1 MEKGAFFLLFDAR
14 KTSRYSA
21 LVTPDVYQEDTM
33 HFTPSPYAETES
45 RSLDPMTTRGMVS
58 SPHYLAT
65 QAGVDILR
73 KGGTALDAAIAV
85 AAVLAVVY
93 PQMCSIGG
101 DNFWL
106 AHEAATGALHGINA
120 SGRSGEKASLG
131 YFAQKGLAAIP
142 LRGPLAA
149 CTVPGV
155 VSGWDAAHALSRLW
169 GSQLSL
175 ADLLQ
180 EAIDLAAEGFAVTPS
195 LAFWLHED
203 CKKDNTGYR
212 ELQRLPGF
220 ARTFL
225 PTGSPARAGERMR
238 LPDLAATLSL
248 IAQEGP
254 RSFYEGDLAQRMTS
268 WLQANGGL
276 LTARDFA
283 EHQAETVEPLR
294 VRYRGLEA
302 CNLPPNTQGV
312 ASLSILNILEHMD
325 VASLGE
331 GSADHIHAVVEATKL
346 AFAERDAHVTDPDFA
361 EIPVEYMLSP
371 AHGRDL
377 AGRIDMSRALAPNA
391 PLEPKGD
398 TCWFGVVDA
407 VGNAVS
413 AIQSIFHD
421 FGAGIVAGD
430 TGVLLQNRGSFFS
443 LDAGHINALA
453 PLKRTMHTLNPPML
467 RKDGKPWLVYGTMGG
482 EGQPQTQAA
491 IVTRMV
497 DFGLSPHD
505 AVAAPRWLYGRSW
518 GLPAN
523 NLRIEGRFAPQVA
536 ASLRQRGHDVQ
547 LTAGYSDLMG
557 HAGAIL
563 RDQGTGVLYGAT
575 DPRSDG
581 QAAGY

>member
-1 MEKGAFFLLFDAR
+1 MR
-14 KTSRYSA
+14 
-21 LVTPDVYQEDTM
+21 
-33 HFTPSPYAETES
+33 FTPSPYSQTES
-45 RSLDPMTTRGMVS
+45 QRFDPMATRGMVT

-93 PQMCSIGG
+93 PQMCGIGG

-106 AHEAATGALHGINA
+106 AHEAATGTMHGINA
-120 SGRSGEKASLG
+120 SGRSGEKATRE
-131 YFAQKGLAAIP
+131 FFTQKGLSAIP

-155 VSGWDAAHALSRLW
+155 VSGWDAAHTLSRLW
-169 GSQLSL
+169 GSPLSL

-180 EAIDLAAEGFAVTPS
+180 DAIALAVEGFAVTPS
-195 LAFWLHED
+195 LAYWLHED
-203 CKKDNTGYR
+203 CKTDPRGYR
-212 ELQRLPGF
+212 QLQNQPGF
-220 ARTFL
+220 ANTFL
-225 PTGSPARAGERMR
+225 PTGKPAHVGQRLR
-238 LPDLAATLSL
+238 LPELAATLGL
-248 IAQEGP
+248 LAHEGP
-254 RSFYEGDLAQRMTS
+254 RSFYEGELAERMTR
-268 WLQANGGL
+268 WLADNGGL

-283 EHQAETVEPLR
+283 QHDAETVTPLS

-325 VASLGE
+325 VASLAE
-331 GSADHIHAVVEATKL
+331 GSAEHIHAVVEATKL
-346 AFAERDAHVTDPDFA
+346 AFAERDAYVTDPDFA
-361 EIPVEYMLSP
+361 QIPLDCMLSP
-371 AHGRDL
+371 AHGREL
-377 AGRIDMSRALAPNA
+377 AQRIRMDRALEPANL
-391 PLEPKGD
+391 LEPKGD

-407 VGNAVS
+407 QGNAVS

-443 LDAGHINALA
+443 LDPSHVNTLE

-467 RKDGKPWLVYGTMGG
+467 RKNGKPWLVYGTMGG

-491 IVTRMV
+491 LVTRMA

-518 GLPAN
+518 GLPVN
-523 NLRIEGRFAPQVA
+523 NLRIEGRFAPKVA
-536 ASLRQRGHDVQ
+536 TTLQHMGHDVEV
-547 LTAGYSDLMG
+547 LSGFSDLMG

-563 RDQGTGVLYGAT
+563 CDHNTGLLFGAT

-581 QAAGY
+581 LAAGY

>member
-1 MEKGAFFLLFDAR
+1 
-14 KTSRYSA
+14 
-21 LVTPDVYQEDTM
+21 M
-33 HFTPSPYAETES
+33 HVTPSPYSQTES
-45 RSLDPMTTRGMVS
+45 QRFDPMTTRGMVT

-65 QAGVDILR
+65 QAGVDTLR

-106 AHEAATGALHGINA
+106 AHEAATGTLHGINA
-120 SGRSGEKASLG
+120 SGRSGERVTRDF
-131 YFAQKGLAAIP
+131 FAQRGLAAIP

-155 VSGWDAAHALSRLW
+155 VSGWDAAHTLSRMW
-169 GSQLSL
+169 GSPLSL

-180 EAIDLAAEGFAVTPS
+180 DAIALAAEGFAVTPS
-195 LAFWLHED
+195 LAYWLHED
-203 CKKDNTGYR
+203 CKTDPQGCR
-212 ELQRLPGF
+212 QLQRQPGF
-220 ARTFL
+220 ASTFL
-225 PTGSPARAGERMR
+225 PTGKPAQVGERLR
-238 LPDLAATLSL
+238 LPELATTLGL
-248 IAQEGP
+248 IAKEGP
-254 RSFYEGDLAQRMTS
+254 RTFYEGELAQRITT
-268 WLQANGGL
+268 WLQTQGGL

-283 EHQAETVEPLR
+283 EHEAETVTPLS

-312 ASLSILNILEHMD
+312 ASLSILNILGHMD
-325 VASLGE
+325 VPSLGE
-331 GSADHIHAVVEATKL
+331 GSAEHIHAIVEATKL
-346 AFAERDAHVTDPDFA
+346 AFAERDAYVTDPDFA
-361 EIPVEYMLSP
+361 KIPLEHMLSP
-371 AHGRDL
+371 AHGREL
-377 AGRIDMSRALAPNA
+377 AQRIHMEHALEPANL
-391 PLEPKGD
+391 LEPKGD

-407 VGNAVS
+407 QGNAVS

-443 LDAGHINALA
+443 LNPAHVNTLE

-467 RKDGKPWLVYGTMGG
+467 RKNGKPWLVYGTMGG

-491 IVTRMV
+491 LVTRMV

-518 GLPAN
+518 GLPVN

-536 ASLRQRGHDVQ
+536 ASLQQRGHEVEV
-547 LTAGYSDLMG
+547 LGGYSDLMG

-563 RDQGTGVLYGAT
+563 CNHETGVLFGAT

-581 QAAGY
+581 LAAGY

>member
-1 MEKGAFFLLFDAR
+1 MR
-14 KTSRYSA
+14 
-21 LVTPDVYQEDTM
+21 
-33 HFTPSPYAETES
+33 FTPSPYSQTES
-45 RSLDPMTTRGMVS
+45 QRFDPMTTRGMVT

-93 PQMCSIGG
+93 PQMCGIGG

-106 AHEAATGALHGINA
+106 AHEAATGTMHGINA
-120 SGRSGEKASLG
+120 SGRSGEKATRE
-131 YFAQKGLAAIP
+131 FFTQKGLSAIP

-155 VSGWDAAHALSRLW
+155 VSGWDAAHTLSRLW
-169 GSQLSL
+169 GSPLSL

-180 EAIDLAAEGFAVTPS
+180 DAIALAVEGFAVTPS
-195 LAFWLHED
+195 LAYWLHED
-203 CKKDNTGYR
+203 CKTDPRGYR
-212 ELQRLPGF
+212 QLQNQPGF
-220 ARTFL
+220 ANTFL
-225 PTGSPARAGERMR
+225 PTGKPAHVGQRLR
-238 LPDLAATLSL
+238 LPELAATLGL
-248 IAQEGP
+248 LAHEGP
-254 RSFYEGDLAQRMTS
+254 RSFYEGELAERMTR
-268 WLQANGGL
+268 WLADNGGL

-283 EHQAETVEPLR
+283 QHDAETVTPLS

-325 VASLGE
+325 VASLAE
-331 GSADHIHAVVEATKL
+331 GSAEHIHAVVEATKL
-346 AFAERDAHVTDPDFA
+346 AFAERDAYVTDPDFA
-361 EIPVEYMLSP
+361 QIPLDCMLSP
-371 AHGRDL
+371 AHGREL
-377 AGRIDMSRALAPNA
+377 AQRIRMDRALEPANL
-391 PLEPKGD
+391 LEPKGD

-407 VGNAVS
+407 QGNAVS

-443 LDAGHINALA
+443 LDPSHVNTLE

-467 RKDGKPWLVYGTMGG
+467 RKNGKPWLVYGTMGG

-491 IVTRMV
+491 LVTRMV

-518 GLPAN
+518 GVPVN

-536 ASLRQRGHDVQ
+536 AGLQQRGHDVECIKDF
-547 LTAGYSDLMG
+547 SDLMG

-563 RDQGTGVLYGAT
+563 CDHETGVLFGAT

-581 QAAGY
+581 LAAGC

>member
-1 MEKGAFFLLFDAR
+1 MR
-14 KTSRYSA
+14 
-21 LVTPDVYQEDTM
+21 
-33 HFTPSPYAETES
+33 FTPSPYSQTES
-45 RSLDPMTTRGMVS
+45 QRFDPMTTRGMVT

-65 QAGVDILR
+65 QAGVDTLR
-73 KGGTALDAAIAV
+73 KGGTALDAAITL

-106 AHEAATGALHGINA
+106 AHEAATGTLHGINA
-120 SGRSGEKASLG
+120 SGRSGEKATRD
-131 YFAQKGLAAIP
+131 FFTQKGLSAIP

-169 GSQLSL
+169 GSPLSL

-180 EAIDLAAEGFAVTPS
+180 EAIALAAEGFAVTPS
-195 LAFWLHED
+195 LAYWLHED
-203 CKKDNTGYR
+203 CKTDPQGYR
-212 ELQRLPGF
+212 QLQNQPGF
-220 ARTFL
+220 ASTFL
-225 PTGSPARAGERMR
+225 PTGKPAHVGQRLR
-238 LPDLAATLSL
+238 LPELAATLSL

-254 RSFYEGDLAQRMTS
+254 RSFYEGELAERMTR
-268 WLQANGGL
+268 WLADNGGL

-283 EHQAETVEPLR
+283 QHDAETVTPLS

-331 GSADHIHAVVEATKL
+331 GSAEHIHAIVEATKL
-346 AFAERDAHVTDPDFA
+346 AFAERDAYVTDPDFA
-361 EIPVEYMLSP
+361 QIPLDCMLSP
-371 AHGRDL
+371 AHGREL
-377 AGRIDMSRALAPNA
+377 AQRIHMAHALEPANL
-391 PLEPKGD
+391 LEPKGD

-407 VGNAVS
+407 QGNAVS

-443 LDAGHINALA
+443 LDPSHVNTLE

-467 RKDGKPWLVYGTMGG
+467 RKNGKPWLVYGTMGG

-491 IVTRMV
+491 LVTRMV

-518 GLPAN
+518 GLPVN
-523 NLRIEGRFAPQVA
+523 NLRIEGRFAPRVA
-536 ASLRQRGHDVQ
+536 TTLQHLGHDVEV
-547 LTAGYSDLMG
+547 LSGFSDLMG

-563 RDQGTGVLYGAT
+563 CDQNTGLLFGAT

-581 QAAGY
+581 LAAGY

>member
-1 MEKGAFFLLFDAR
+1 MR
-14 KTSRYSA
+14 
-21 LVTPDVYQEDTM
+21 
-33 HFTPSPYAETES
+33 FTPSPYSQTES
-45 RSLDPMTTRGMVS
+45 QRFNPMTTRGMVT

-65 QAGVDILR
+65 QAGVDTLR

-93 PQMCSIGG
+93 PQMCGIGG

-106 AHEAATGALHGINA
+106 THEAATGTLHGINA
-120 SGRSGEKASLG
+120 SGRSGEKATREF
-131 YFAQKGLAAIP
+131 FAQKGLSAIP

-155 VSGWDAAHALSRLW
+155 VSGWDAAHTLSRLW
-169 GSQLSL
+169 GSPLSL

-180 EAIDLAAEGFAVTPS
+180 EAIALAAEGFAVTPS
-195 LAFWLHED
+195 LAYWLHED
-203 CKKDNTGYR
+203 CKTDPQGYR
-212 ELQRLPGF
+212 QLQNQPGF
-220 ARTFL
+220 ASTFL
-225 PTGSPARAGERMR
+225 PTGKPAHVGQRLR
-238 LPDLAATLSL
+238 LPELAATLSL
-248 IAQEGP
+248 IAHEGP
-254 RSFYEGDLAQRMTS
+254 RSFYEGELAERMTR
-268 WLQANGGL
+268 WLADNGGL

-283 EHQAETVEPLR
+283 EHDAETVTPLS

-325 VASLGE
+325 VASLAE
-331 GSADHIHAVVEATKL
+331 GSAEHIHAVVEATKL
-346 AFAERDAHVTDPDFA
+346 AFAERDAYVTDPDFA
-361 EIPVEYMLSP
+361 KIPVDCMLSP
-371 AHGRDL
+371 AHGREL
-377 AGRIDMSRALAPNA
+377 AQRIRMDRALEPANL
-391 PLEPKGD
+391 LEPKGD

-407 VGNAVS
+407 QGNAVS

-421 FGAGIVAGD
+421 FGAGIVAGE
-430 TGVLLQNRGSFFS
+430 TGILLQNRGSFFS
-443 LDAGHINALA
+443 LDPSHVNTLE

-467 RKDGKPWLVYGTMGG
+467 RKNGKPWLVYGTMGG

-491 IVTRMV
+491 LVTRMV

-518 GLPAN
+518 GAPVN
-523 NLRIEGRFAPQVA
+523 NLRIEGRFAPKVA
-536 ASLRQRGHDVQ
+536 TTLQHMGHAVEV
-547 LTAGYSDLMG
+547 LSGFSDLMG

-563 RDQGTGVLYGAT
+563 CDHSTGLLFGAT

-581 QAAGY
+581 LAAGY

>member
-1 MEKGAFFLLFDAR
+1 
-14 KTSRYSA
+14 
-21 LVTPDVYQEDTM
+21 M
-33 HFTPSPYAETES
+33 HFTPSPYSQTES
-45 RSLDPMTTRGMVS
+45 QRFDPMTTRGMVT

-65 QAGVDILR
+65 QAGVDTLR

-106 AHEAATGALHGINA
+106 AHEAATGSLHGINA
-120 SGRSGEKASLG
+120 SGRSGEKATRDF
-131 YFAQKGLAAIP
+131 YAQKGLAAIP

-155 VSGWDAAHALSRLW
+155 VSGWDAARTLSLSW
-169 GSQLSL
+169 GSPLSL

-180 EAIDLAAEGFAVTPS
+180 DAIALAAEGFAVTPS
-195 LAFWLHED
+195 LAYWLHED
-203 CKKDNTGYR
+203 CKADPQGYR
-212 ELQRLPGF
+212 QLQNQPGF
-220 ARTFL
+220 ASTFL
-225 PTGSPARAGERMR
+225 PTGKPAHVGELMR
-238 LPDLAATLSL
+238 LPHLAATLSL
-248 IAQEGP
+248 IAREGP
-254 RSFYEGDLAQRMTS
+254 RTFYEGELAERMTR
-268 WLQANGGL
+268 WLEDNGGL

-283 EHQAETVEPLR
+283 AHDAETVTPLS
-294 VRYRGLEA
+294 VHYRGLEA

-331 GSADHIHAVVEATKL
+331 GSAQHIHAIVEATKL

-361 EIPVEYMLSP
+361 QIPLDHMLSP
-371 AHGRDL
+371 AHGREL
-377 AGRIDMSRALAPNA
+377 AQRIRMDRALEPAYL
-391 PLEPKGD
+391 LEPKGD

-407 VGNAVS
+407 QGNAVS

-430 TGVLLQNRGSFFS
+430 TGILLQNRGSFFS
-443 LDAGHINALA
+443 LDPTHVNTLE

-467 RKDGKPWLVYGTMGG
+467 RKNGKPWLVYGTMGG

-491 IVTRMV
+491 LVTRMV

-518 GLPAN
+518 GVPVN

-536 ASLRQRGHDVQ
+536 ATLQHLGHDVEI
-547 LTAGYSDLMG
+547 LGGFSDLMG

-563 RDQGTGVLYGAT
+563 CDENTGLLFGAT

-581 QAAGY
+581 LAAGY

>member
-1 MEKGAFFLLFDAR
+1 MR
-14 KTSRYSA
+14 
-21 LVTPDVYQEDTM
+21 
-33 HFTPSPYAETES
+33 FTPSPYSQTES
-45 RSLDPMTTRGMVS
+45 QRFDPMTTRGMVT

-93 PQMCSIGG
+93 PQMCGIGG

-106 AHEAATGALHGINA
+106 AHEAATGTMHGINA
-120 SGRSGEKASLG
+120 SGRSGEKATRE
-131 YFAQKGLAAIP
+131 FFTQKGLPAIP

-155 VSGWDAAHALSRLW
+155 VSGWDAAHTLSRLW
-169 GSQLSL
+169 GSPLSL

-180 EAIDLAAEGFAVTPS
+180 DAIALAAEGFAVTPS
-195 LAFWLHED
+195 LACWLHED
-203 CKKDNTGYR
+203 CKTDPHGYR
-212 ELQRLPGF
+212 QLQNQPGF
-220 ARTFL
+220 ANTFL
-225 PTGSPARAGERMR
+225 PTGKPAHVGQRLR
-238 LPDLAATLSL
+238 LPELAATLGL
-248 IAQEGP
+248 IAHEGP
-254 RSFYEGDLAQRMTS
+254 RSFYEGELAERMTR
-268 WLQANGGL
+268 WLADNGGL

-283 EHQAETVEPLR
+283 QHDAETVTPLS

-325 VASLGE
+325 VASLAE
-331 GSADHIHAVVEATKL
+331 GSVEHIHAVVEATKL
-346 AFAERDAHVTDPDFA
+346 AFAERDAYVTDPDFA
-361 EIPVEYMLSP
+361 QIPLEHMLSP
-371 AHGRDL
+371 AHGREL
-377 AGRIDMSRALAPNA
+377 AQRIRMDRALEPANL
-391 PLEPKGD
+391 LEPKGD

-407 VGNAVS
+407 QGNAVS

-443 LDAGHINALA
+443 LDPSHVNTLE

-467 RKDGKPWLVYGTMGG
+467 RKNGKPWLVYGTMGG

-491 IVTRMV
+491 LVTRMV

-518 GLPAN
+518 GVPVN
-523 NLRIEGRFAPQVA
+523 NLRIEGRFAPKVA
-536 ASLRQRGHDVQ
+536 TTLQELGHDVEV
-547 LTAGYSDLMG
+547 LSGFSDLMG

-563 RDQGTGVLYGAT
+563 CDHNTGLLFGAT

-581 QAAGY
+581 LAAGF

>member
-1 MEKGAFFLLFDAR
+1 MR
-14 KTSRYSA
+14 
-21 LVTPDVYQEDTM
+21 
-33 HFTPSPYAETES
+33 FTPSPYSQTES
-45 RSLDPMTTRGMVS
+45 QRFDPMTTRGMVT

-65 QAGVDILR
+65 QAGVDTLR
-73 KGGTALDAAIAV
+73 KGGTALDAAITL

-106 AHEAATGALHGINA
+106 AHEAATGTLHGINA
-120 SGRSGEKASLG
+120 SGRSGEKATRD
-131 YFAQKGLAAIP
+131 FFTQKGLSAIP

-155 VSGWDAAHALSRLW
+155 VSGWDAAHTLSRLW
-169 GSQLSL
+169 GSPLSL

-180 EAIDLAAEGFAVTPS
+180 EAIALASEGFAVTPS
-195 LAFWLHED
+195 LAYWLHED
-203 CKKDNTGYR
+203 CKTDPQGYR
-212 ELQRLPGF
+212 QLQNQPGF
-220 ARTFL
+220 ASTFL
-225 PTGSPARAGERMR
+225 PTGKPAHVGQRLR
-238 LPDLAATLSL
+238 LPELAATLSL

-254 RSFYEGDLAQRMTS
+254 RSFYEGELAERMTR
-268 WLQANGGL
+268 WLADNGGL

-283 EHQAETVEPLR
+283 QHDAETVTPLS

-331 GSADHIHAVVEATKL
+331 GSAEHIHAIVEATKL
-346 AFAERDAHVTDPDFA
+346 AFAERDAYVTDPDFA
-361 EIPVEYMLSP
+361 QIPLDCMLSP
-371 AHGRDL
+371 AHGREL
-377 AGRIDMSRALAPNA
+377 AQRIHMAHALEPANL
-391 PLEPKGD
+391 LEPKGD

-407 VGNAVS
+407 QGNAVS

-443 LDAGHINALA
+443 LDPSHVNTLE

-467 RKDGKPWLVYGTMGG
+467 RKNGKPWLVYGTMGG

-491 IVTRMV
+491 LVTRMV

-518 GLPAN
+518 GLPVN
-523 NLRIEGRFAPQVA
+523 NLRIEGRFAPSVA
-536 ASLRQRGHDVQ
+536 TTLQHLGHDVEV
-547 LTAGYSDLMG
+547 LSGFSDLMG

-563 RDQGTGVLYGAT
+563 CDQNTGLLFGAT

-581 QAAGY
+581 LAAGY

>member
-1 MEKGAFFLLFDAR
+1 MR
-14 KTSRYSA
+14 
-21 LVTPDVYQEDTM
+21 
-33 HFTPSPYAETES
+33 FTPSPYSQTES
-45 RSLDPMTTRGMVS
+45 QRFDPMTTRGMVT

-65 QAGVDILR
+65 QAGVDTLR
-73 KGGTALDAAIAV
+73 RGGTALDAAIAV

-93 PQMCSIGG
+93 PQMCGIGG

-120 SGRSGEKASLG
+120 SGRAGERVTREF
-131 YFAQKGLAAIP
+131 FAQKGLAAIP

-155 VSGWDAAHALSRLW
+155 VSGWDAAHALSRAW
-169 GSQLSL
+169 GSPLSL

-180 EAIDLAAEGFAVTPS
+180 DAIALAAEGFAVTPS
-195 LAFWLHED
+195 LAYWLHED
-203 CKKDNTGYR
+203 CKADPQGYR
-212 ELQRLPGF
+212 QLQRQPGF
-220 ARTFL
+220 ASTFL
-225 PTGSPARAGERMR
+225 PTGKPAHAGERMR
-238 LPDLAATLSL
+238 LPELAATLNL
-248 IAQEGP
+248 IAHEGP
-254 RSFYEGDLAQRMTS
+254 RTFYEGELAQRITT
-268 WLQANGGL
+268 WLQAQGGL

-283 EHQAETVEPLR
+283 EHEAETVTPLS
-294 VRYRGLEA
+294 VRYRGFEA

-331 GSADHIHAVVEATKL
+331 GSAEYIHAIVEATKL
-346 AFAERDAHVTDPDFA
+346 AFAERDAYVTDPDFVQ
-361 EIPVEYMLSP
+361 IPLEHMLSP
-371 AHGRDL
+371 AHGREL
-377 AGRIDMSRALAPNA
+377 AQRIHMDRALEPANL
-391 PLEPKGD
+391 LEPKGD

-407 VGNAVS
+407 QGNAVS

-443 LDAGHINALA
+443 LDPAHVNTLA

-467 RKDGKPWLVYGTMGG
+467 RKNGRPWLVYGTMGG

-491 IVTRMV
+491 LVTRMV

-518 GLPAN
+518 GLPVN
-523 NLRIEGRFAPQVA
+523 NLRIEGRFDPQVA
-536 ASLRQRGHDVQ
+536 ASLQQLGHEVEV
-547 LTAGYSDLMG
+547 LGGFSDLMG

-563 RDQGTGVLYGAT
+563 CDHESNLLFGAT

-581 QAAGY
+581 LAAGY

>member
-1 MEKGAFFLLFDAR
+1 
-14 KTSRYSA
+14 
-21 LVTPDVYQEDTM
+21 M
-33 HFTPSPYAETES
+33 HFTPSLYAQTES
-45 RSLDPMTTRGMVS
+45 QRFDPMTTRCMVT

-65 QAGVDILR
+65 QAGIDALR

-106 AHEAATGALHGINA
+106 AHEAATGTLHGINA
-120 SGRSGEKASLG
+120 SGRAGEKATRD
-131 YFAQKGLAAIP
+131 YFAQRGLSAIP

-155 VSGWDAAHALSRLW
+155 VSGWDAAHTLSRAW
-169 GSQLSL
+169 GSPLAL

-180 EAIDLAAEGFAVTPS
+180 EAIALAEYVFAVTPS
-195 LAFWLHED
+195 LSYWLHED
-203 CKKDNTGYR
+203 CKADPQGYR
-212 ELQRLPGF
+212 QLQSQPGF

-225 PTGSPARAGERMR
+225 PTGKPALVGERLR
-238 LPDLAATLSL
+238 LPELAATLSL
-248 IAQEGP
+248 IAREGP
-254 RSFYEGDLAQRMTS
+254 RTFYEGELAQRMTR
-268 WLQANGGL
+268 WLADNGGL
-276 LTARDFA
+276 LTASDFA
-283 EHQAETVEPLR
+283 RHKAEAVTPLR
-294 VRYRGLEA
+294 VGYRGLEA

-325 VASLGE
+325 IASLGE
-331 GSADHIHAVVEATKL
+331 GSAEHIHAVVEATRL
-346 AFAERDAHVTDPDFA
+346 AFAERDAYVTDPDFA
-361 EIPVEYMLSP
+361 HIPLDHMLS
-371 AHGRDL
+371 ADHGREL
-377 AGRIDMSRALAPNA
+377 AQRIRMDRALAPGN

-407 VGNAVS
+407 QGNAVS

-443 LDAGHINALA
+443 LDPAHVNTLE
-453 PLKRTMHTLNPPML
+453 PRKRTMHTLNPPML
-467 RKDGKPWLVYGTMGG
+467 RKNGKPWLVYGTMGG

-491 IVTRMV
+491 LVTRMV

-518 GLPAN
+518 GVPVN

-536 ASLRQRGHDVQ
+536 ATLRHLGHDVET
-547 LTAGYSDLMG
+547 LGGFSDLMG

-563 RDQGTGVLYGAT
+563 CDQTTGLFYGAT

-581 QAAGY
+581 LAAGY

>member
-1 MEKGAFFLLFDAR
+1 MR
-14 KTSRYSA
+14 
-21 LVTPDVYQEDTM
+21 
-33 HFTPSPYAETES
+33 FTPSPYSQTES
-45 RSLDPMTTRGMVS
+45 QRFDPMATRGMVT

-93 PQMCSIGG
+93 PQMCGIGG

-106 AHEAATGALHGINA
+106 AHEAATGTMHGINA
-120 SGRSGEKASLG
+120 SGRSGEKATRE
-131 YFAQKGLAAIP
+131 FFTQKGLSAIP

-155 VSGWDAAHALSRLW
+155 VSGWDAAHTLSRLW
-169 GSQLSL
+169 GSPLSL

-180 EAIDLAAEGFAVTPS
+180 DAIALAVEGFAVTPS
-195 LAFWLHED
+195 LAYWLHED
-203 CKKDNTGYR
+203 CKTDPRGYR
-212 ELQRLPGF
+212 QLQNQPGF
-220 ARTFL
+220 ANTFL
-225 PTGSPARAGERMR
+225 PTGKPAHVGQRLR
-238 LPDLAATLSL
+238 LPELAATLGL
-248 IAQEGP
+248 LAHEGP
-254 RSFYEGDLAQRMTS
+254 RSFYEGELAERMTR
-268 WLQANGGL
+268 WLADNGGL

-283 EHQAETVEPLR
+283 QHDAETVTPLS

-325 VASLGE
+325 VASLAE
-331 GSADHIHAVVEATKL
+331 GSAEHIHAVVEATKL
-346 AFAERDAHVTDPDFA
+346 AFAERDAYVTDPDFA
-361 EIPVEYMLSP
+361 QIPLDCMLSP
-371 AHGRDL
+371 AHGREL
-377 AGRIDMSRALAPNA
+377 AQRIRMDRALEPANL
-391 PLEPKGD
+391 LEPKGD

-407 VGNAVS
+407 QGNAVS

-443 LDAGHINALA
+443 LDPSHVNTLE

-467 RKDGKPWLVYGTMGG
+467 RKNGKPWLVYGTMGG

-491 IVTRMV
+491 LVTRMV

-518 GLPAN
+518 GVPVN
-523 NLRIEGRFAPQVA
+523 NLRIEGRFAPKVA
-536 ASLRQRGHDVQ
+536 TTLQELGHDVEV
-547 LTAGYSDLMG
+547 LSGFSDLMG

-563 RDQGTGVLYGAT
+563 CDHNTGLLFGAT

-581 QAAGY
+581 LAAGF

>member
-1 MEKGAFFLLFDAR
+1 
-14 KTSRYSA
+14 
-21 LVTPDVYQEDTM
+21 M
-33 HFTPSPYAETES
+33 HFTPSPYSQTES
-45 RSLDPMTTRGMVS
+45 QRFDPMTTRGMVT
-58 SPHYLAT
+58 SPHYIAT
-65 QAGVDILR
+65 QAGVDMLR
-73 KGGTALDAAIAV
+73 RGGTALDAAIAV

-106 AHEAATGALHGINA
+106 AHEAATGTLHGINA
-120 SGRSGEKASLG
+120 SGRSGERASRSF
-131 YFAQKGLAAIP
+131 FAQKGLATIP

-155 VSGWDAAHALSRLW
+155 VSGWDAAHTLSRSW
-169 GSQLSL
+169 GSPLTL

-180 EAIDLAAEGFAVTPS
+180 DAIELADQGFAVTPS
-195 LAFWLHED
+195 LAHWLHED
-203 CKKDNTGYR
+203 CKPDPQGYR
-212 ELQRLPGF
+212 QLQSQPGF
-220 ARTFL
+220 ASTFL
-225 PTGSPARAGERMR
+225 PTGKPARVGERMR
-238 LPDLAATLSL
+238 LPALAATLRL

-254 RSFYEGDLAQRMTS
+254 RTFYEGELAQRITT
-268 WLQANGGL
+268 WLQAQGGL
-276 LTARDFA
+276 LTATDFA
-283 EHQAETVEPLR
+283 RHRAEMVEPLR
-294 VRYRGLEA
+294 IRYRDLEA

-331 GSADHIHAVVEATKL
+331 GSAEHIHAIVEATKL

-361 EIPVEYMLSP
+361 EIPLEHMLSP

-377 AGRIDMSRALAPNA
+377 AQRIHMGRALDPACL
-391 PLEPKGD
+391 LEPKGD

-407 VGNAVS
+407 QGNAVS

-421 FGAGIVAGD
+421 FGAGVVAGD

-443 LDAGHINALA
+443 LDPTHINTLE
-453 PLKRTMHTLNPPML
+453 PCKRTMHTLNPPML
-467 RKDGKPWLVYGTMGG
+467 RKNGKPWLVYGTMGG

-491 IVTRMV
+491 LVTRMV

-518 GLPAN
+518 GLPVN
-523 NLRIEGRFAPQVA
+523 NLRIEGRFTPQVT
-536 ASLRQRGHDVQ
+536 ASLQQRGHDVEV
-547 LTAGYSDLMG
+547 TGAFSDIMG

-563 RDQGTGVLYGAT
+563 CDPDTGVLYGAT

-581 QAAGY
+581 LAAGC

>member
-1 MEKGAFFLLFDAR
+1 
-14 KTSRYSA
+14 
-21 LVTPDVYQEDTM
+21 M
-33 HFTPSPYAETES
+33 HFTPSPYSQTES
-45 RSLDPMTTRGMVS
+45 QRFDPMTTRGMVT

-65 QAGVDILR
+65 QAGVDTLR

-106 AHEAATGALHGINA
+106 AHEAATGSLHGINA
-120 SGRSGEKASLG
+120 SGQAGEKATRDF
-131 YFAQKGLAAIP
+131 YAQKGLAAIP

-155 VSGWDAAHALSRLW
+155 VSGWDAARTLSLSW
-169 GSQLSL
+169 GSPLSL

-180 EAIDLAAEGFAVTPS
+180 DSIALAAEGFAVTPS
-195 LAFWLHED
+195 LAYWLHED
-203 CKKDNTGYR
+203 CKTDPQGYR
-212 ELQRLPGF
+212 QLQNQPGF
-220 ARTFL
+220 ASTFL
-225 PTGSPARAGERMR
+225 PTGKPAHVGQRLR
-238 LPDLAATLSL
+238 LPELAATLSL

-254 RSFYEGDLAQRMTS
+254 RSFYEGELAERMTR
-268 WLQANGGL
+268 WLADNGGL

-283 EHQAETVEPLR
+283 QHDAETVTPLS

-331 GSADHIHAVVEATKL
+331 GSAEHIHAIVEATKL
-346 AFAERDAHVTDPDFA
+346 AFAERDAYVTDPDFA
-361 EIPVEYMLSP
+361 QIPLDCMLSP
-371 AHGRDL
+371 AHGREL
-377 AGRIDMSRALAPNA
+377 AQRIHMAHALEPANL
-391 PLEPKGD
+391 LEPKGD

-407 VGNAVS
+407 QGNAVS

-443 LDAGHINALA
+443 LDPSHVNTLE

-467 RKDGKPWLVYGTMGG
+467 RKNGKPWLVYGTMGG

-491 IVTRMV
+491 LVTRMV

-518 GLPAN
+518 GLPVN
-523 NLRIEGRFAPQVA
+523 NLRIEGRFAPRVA
-536 ASLRQRGHDVQ
+536 TTLQHLGHDVEV
-547 LTAGYSDLMG
+547 LSGFSDLMG

-563 RDQGTGVLYGAT
+563 CDQNTGLLFGAT

-581 QAAGY
+581 LAAGY

>member
-1 MEKGAFFLLFDAR
+1 MR
-14 KTSRYSA
+14 
-21 LVTPDVYQEDTM
+21 
-33 HFTPSPYAETES
+33 FTPSPYSQTES
-45 RSLDPMTTRGMVS
+45 QRFDPMATRGMVT

-93 PQMCSIGG
+93 PQMCGIGG

-106 AHEAATGALHGINA
+106 AHEAATGTMHGINA
-120 SGRSGEKASLG
+120 SGRSGEKATRE
-131 YFAQKGLAAIP
+131 FFTQKGLSAIP

-155 VSGWDAAHALSRLW
+155 VSGWDAAHTLSRLW
-169 GSQLSL
+169 GSPLSL

-180 EAIDLAAEGFAVTPS
+180 DAIALAVEGFAVTPS
-195 LAFWLHED
+195 LAYWLHED
-203 CKKDNTGYR
+203 CKTDPRGYR
-212 ELQRLPGF
+212 QLQNQPGF
-220 ARTFL
+220 ANTFL
-225 PTGSPARAGERMR
+225 PTGKPAHVGQRLR
-238 LPDLAATLSL
+238 LPELAATLGL
-248 IAQEGP
+248 LAHEGP
-254 RSFYEGDLAQRMTS
+254 RSFYEGELAERMTR
-268 WLQANGGL
+268 WLADNGGL

-283 EHQAETVEPLR
+283 QHDAETVTPLS

-325 VASLGE
+325 VASLAE
-331 GSADHIHAVVEATKL
+331 GSAEHIHAVVEATKL
-346 AFAERDAHVTDPDFA
+346 AFAERDAYVTDPDFA
-361 EIPVEYMLSP
+361 QIPLDCMLSP
-371 AHGRDL
+371 AHGREL
-377 AGRIDMSRALAPNA
+377 AQRIRMDRALEPANL
-391 PLEPKGD
+391 LEPKGD

-407 VGNAVS
+407 QGNAVS

-443 LDAGHINALA
+443 LDPSHVNTLE

-467 RKDGKPWLVYGTMGG
+467 RKNGKPWLVYGTMGG

-491 IVTRMV
+491 LVTRMA

-518 GLPAN
+518 GLPVN
-523 NLRIEGRFAPQVA
+523 NLRIEGRFAPKVA
-536 ASLRQRGHDVQ
+536 TTLQHMGHDVKV
-547 LTAGYSDLMG
+547 LSGFSDLMG

-563 RDQGTGVLYGAT
+563 CDHNTGLLFGAT

-581 QAAGY
+581 LAAGY

>member
-1 MEKGAFFLLFDAR
+1 MR
-14 KTSRYSA
+14 
-21 LVTPDVYQEDTM
+21 
-33 HFTPSPYAETES
+33 FTPSPYSQTES
-45 RSLDPMTTRGMVS
+45 QRFDPMTTRGMVT

-65 QAGVDILR
+65 QAGVDTLR
-73 KGGTALDAAIAV
+73 KGGTALDAAITL

-106 AHEAATGALHGINA
+106 AHEAATGTLHGINA
-120 SGRSGEKASLG
+120 SGRSGEKATRD
-131 YFAQKGLAAIP
+131 FFTQKGLSAIP

-155 VSGWDAAHALSRLW
+155 VSGWDAAHTLSRLW
-169 GSQLSL
+169 GSPLSL

-180 EAIDLAAEGFAVTPS
+180 EAIALASEGFAVTPS
-195 LAFWLHED
+195 LAYWLHED
-203 CKKDNTGYR
+203 CKTDPQGYR
-212 ELQRLPGF
+212 QLQNQPGF
-220 ARTFL
+220 ASTFL
-225 PTGSPARAGERMR
+225 PTGKPAHVGQRLR
-238 LPDLAATLSL
+238 LPELAATLSL

-254 RSFYEGDLAQRMTS
+254 RSFYEGELAERMTR
-268 WLQANGGL
+268 WLADNGGL

-283 EHQAETVEPLR
+283 QHDAETVTPLS

-331 GSADHIHAVVEATKL
+331 GSAEHIHAIVEATKL
-346 AFAERDAHVTDPDFA
+346 AFAERDAYVTDPDFA
-361 EIPVEYMLSP
+361 QIPLDCMLSP
-371 AHGRDL
+371 AHGREL
-377 AGRIDMSRALAPNA
+377 AQRIHMAHALEPANL
-391 PLEPKGD
+391 LEPKGD

-407 VGNAVS
+407 QGNAVS

-443 LDAGHINALA
+443 LDPSHVNHLE
-453 PLKRTMHTLNPPML
+453 PRKRTFHTLNPAML
-467 RKDGKPWLVYGTMGG
+467 LKNGKPYLVYGTMGG

-491 IVTRMV
+491 IVTRVV
-497 DFGLSPHD
+497 DFGMTPQE
-505 AVAAPRWLYGRSW
+505 AIAAPRWLYGRTW
-518 GLPAN
+518 GASSNDLK
-523 NLRIEGRFAPQVA
+523 LEGRIPQKVA
-536 ASLRQRGHDVQ
+536 DELKRRGHPVRLIENYTD
-547 LTAGYSDLMG
+547 TMG

-563 RDQGTGVLYGAT
+563 VDQATGVRQGGT
-575 DPRSDG
+575 DPRGDG
-581 QAAGY
+581 AAVAY

>member
-1 MEKGAFFLLFDAR
+1 
-14 KTSRYSA
+14 
-21 LVTPDVYQEDTM
+21 M
-33 HFTPSPYAETES
+33 HFTPSPYSQTES
-45 RSLDPMTTRGMVS
+45 QRVDPMTTRGMVT

-65 QAGVDILR
+65 QAGVDTLR

-106 AHEAATGALHGINA
+106 AHEAATGSLHGINA
-120 SGRSGEKASLG
+120 SGRAGEKATRDF
-131 YFAQKGLAAIP
+131 YAQKGLAAIP

-155 VSGWDAAHALSRLW
+155 VSGWDAARTLSLSW
-169 GSQLSL
+169 GSPLSL

-180 EAIDLAAEGFAVTPS
+180 DSIALAAEGFAVTPS
-195 LAFWLHED
+195 LAYWLHED
-203 CKKDNTGYR
+203 CKTDPQGYR
-212 ELQRLPGF
+212 QLQNQPGF
-220 ARTFL
+220 ANTFL
-225 PTGSPARAGERMR
+225 PTGKPAQVGELMR
-238 LPDLAATLSL
+238 LPHLAATLSL
-248 IAQEGP
+248 IAREGP
-254 RSFYEGDLAQRMTS
+254 RTFYEGELAERMTR
-268 WLQANGGL
+268 WLADKGGI

-283 EHQAETVEPLR
+283 AHHAETVTPLS

-312 ASLSILNILEHMD
+312 ASLSILNILEHLD

-331 GSADHIHAVVEATKL
+331 GSAQHIHAIVEATKL

-361 EIPVEYMLSP
+361 QIPLDHMLSP
-371 AHGRDL
+371 THGREL
-377 AGRIDMSRALAPNA
+377 AQRIRMDCAIEPANL
-391 PLEPKGD
+391 LEPKGD

-407 VGNAVS
+407 QGNAVS

-443 LDAGHINALA
+443 LDPTHVNTLE

-467 RKDGKPWLVYGTMGG
+467 RKNGKPWLVYGTMGG

-491 IVTRMV
+491 LVTRMV

-518 GLPAN
+518 GEPVN

-536 ASLRQRGHDVQ
+536 VTLQHLGHDVET
-547 LTAGYSDLMG
+547 LGGFSDLMG

-563 RDQGTGVLYGAT
+563 CDENTGLLFGAT

-581 QAAGY
+581 LAAGY

>member
-1 MEKGAFFLLFDAR
+1 MR
-14 KTSRYSA
+14 
-21 LVTPDVYQEDTM
+21 
-33 HFTPSPYAETES
+33 FTPSPYSQTES
-45 RSLDPMTTRGMVS
+45 QRFDPMATRGMVT

-93 PQMCSIGG
+93 PQMCGIGG

-106 AHEAATGALHGINA
+106 AHEAATGTMHGINA
-120 SGRSGEKASLG
+120 SGRSGEKATRE
-131 YFAQKGLAAIP
+131 FFTQKGLSAIP

-155 VSGWDAAHALSRLW
+155 VSGWDAAHTLSRLW
-169 GSQLSL
+169 GSPLSL

-180 EAIDLAAEGFAVTPS
+180 DAIALAVEGFAVTPS
-195 LAFWLHED
+195 LAYWLHED
-203 CKKDNTGYR
+203 CKTDPRGYR
-212 ELQRLPGF
+212 QLQNQPGF
-220 ARTFL
+220 ANTFL
-225 PTGSPARAGERMR
+225 PTGKPAHVGQRLR
-238 LPDLAATLSL
+238 LPELAATLGL
-248 IAQEGP
+248 LAHEGP
-254 RSFYEGDLAQRMTS
+254 RSFYEGELAERMTR
-268 WLQANGGL
+268 WLADNGGL

-283 EHQAETVEPLR
+283 QHDAETVTPLS

-325 VASLGE
+325 VASLAE
-331 GSADHIHAVVEATKL
+331 GSAEHIHAVVEATKL
-346 AFAERDAHVTDPDFA
+346 AFAERDAYVTDPDFA
-361 EIPVEYMLSP
+361 QIPLEHMLSP
-371 AHGRDL
+371 AHGREL
-377 AGRIDMSRALAPNA
+377 AQRIRMDRALEPANL
-391 PLEPKGD
+391 LEPKGD

-407 VGNAVS
+407 QGNAVS

-443 LDAGHINALA
+443 LDPSHVNTLE

-467 RKDGKPWLVYGTMGG
+467 RKNGKPWLVYGTMGG

-491 IVTRMV
+491 LVTRMV

-518 GLPAN
+518 GVPVN
-523 NLRIEGRFAPQVA
+523 NLRIEGRFAPKVA
-536 ASLRQRGHDVQ
+536 TTLQELGHDVEV
-547 LTAGYSDLMG
+547 LSGFSDLMG

-563 RDQGTGVLYGAT
+563 CDHNTGLLFGAT

-581 QAAGY
+581 LAAGF

>member
-1 MEKGAFFLLFDAR
+1 MR
-14 KTSRYSA
+14 
-21 LVTPDVYQEDTM
+21 
-33 HFTPSPYAETES
+33 FTPSPYSQTES
-45 RSLDPMTTRGMVS
+45 QRFNPMTTRGMVT

-65 QAGVDILR
+65 QAGVDTLR

-93 PQMCSIGG
+93 PQMCGIGG

-106 AHEAATGALHGINA
+106 THEAATGTLHGINA
-120 SGRSGEKASLG
+120 SGRSGEKATREF
-131 YFAQKGLAAIP
+131 FAQKGLSAIP

-155 VSGWDAAHALSRLW
+155 VSGWDAAHTLSRLW
-169 GSQLSL
+169 GSPLSL

-180 EAIDLAAEGFAVTPS
+180 EAIALAAEGFAVTPS
-195 LAFWLHED
+195 LAYWLHED
-203 CKKDNTGYR
+203 CKTDPQGYR
-212 ELQRLPGF
+212 QLQNQPGF
-220 ARTFL
+220 ASTFL
-225 PTGSPARAGERMR
+225 PTGKPAHVGQRLR
-238 LPDLAATLSL
+238 LPELAATLSL

-254 RSFYEGDLAQRMTS
+254 RSFYEGELAERMTR
-268 WLQANGGL
+268 WLADNGGL

-283 EHQAETVEPLR
+283 EHDAETVTPLS

-325 VASLGE
+325 VASLAE
-331 GSADHIHAVVEATKL
+331 GSAEHIHAVVEATKL
-346 AFAERDAHVTDPDFA
+346 AFAERDAYVTDPDFA
-361 EIPVEYMLSP
+361 QIPLDCMLSP
-371 AHGRDL
+371 AHGREL
-377 AGRIDMSRALAPNA
+377 AQHIHMARALEPANL
-391 PLEPKGD
+391 LEPKGD

-407 VGNAVS
+407 QGNAVS

-421 FGAGIVAGD
+421 FGAGIVAGE
-430 TGVLLQNRGSFFS
+430 TGILLQNRGSFFS
-443 LDAGHINALA
+443 LDPSHVNTLE

-467 RKDGKPWLVYGTMGG
+467 RKNGKPWLVYGTMGG

-491 IVTRMV
+491 LVTRMV

-518 GLPAN
+518 GAPVN
-523 NLRIEGRFAPQVA
+523 NLRIEGRFAPKVA
-536 ASLRQRGHDVQ
+536 TTLQHMGHAVEV
-547 LTAGYSDLMG
+547 LSGFSDLMG

-563 RDQGTGVLYGAT
+563 CDHSTGLLFGAT

-581 QAAGY
+581 LAAGY

>member
-1 MEKGAFFLLFDAR
+1 
-14 KTSRYSA
+14 
-21 LVTPDVYQEDTM
+21 M
-33 HFTPSPYAETES
+33 HFTPSPYAATES
-45 RSLDPMTTRGMVS
+45 RRFDPMTTRGMVT

-65 QAGVDILR
+65 QAGVHMLR
-73 KGGTALDAAIAV
+73 KGGTALDAAIAT

-120 SGRSGEKASLG
+120 SGRSGEKATRE
-131 YFAQKGLAAIP
+131 YFAQKGLASIP

-155 VSGWDAAHALSRLW
+155 VSGWDAAHALSRSW
-169 GSQLSL
+169 GSPLAL

-180 EAIDLAAEGFAVTPS
+180 DAIALAADGFAVTPS
-195 LAFWLHED
+195 LAFWLRED
-203 CKKDNTGYR
+203 CKPDSAGYR
-212 ELQRLPGF
+212 QLQRLPGF
-220 ARTFL
+220 ARNFV
-225 PTGSPARAGERMR
+225 PTGKPARAGDHMR
-238 LPDLAATLSL
+238 LPELAATLHL

-254 RSFYEGDLAQRMTS
+254 RTFYEGDLAQRMTT

-283 EHQAETVEPLR
+283 EHQAETVVPLR
-294 VRYRGLEA
+294 VNYRDFEA

-312 ASLSILNILEHMD
+312 ASLSILNILEQMD
-325 VASLGE
+325 VAGLGE

-361 EIPVEYMLSP
+361 EIPLEYMLSP
-371 AHGRDL
+371 AHGREL
-377 AGRIDMSRALAPNA
+377 AGRIDLRRSLAPNA
-391 PLEPKGD
+391 PMEPGGD

-407 VGNAVS
+407 QGNAVS

-421 FGAGIVAGD
+421 FGSGVVAGD

-443 LDAGHINALA
+443 LNPAHINTLA

-467 RKDGKPWLVYGTMGG
+467 RKNSKPWLVYGTMGG

-518 GLPAN
+518 GLPVN
-523 NLRIEGRFAPQVA
+523 NLRLEGRFAPQVA
-536 ASLRQRGHDVQ
+536 GDLRQRGHDVEIID
-547 LTAGYSDLMG
+547 GFSDLMG

-563 RDQGTGVLYGAT
+563 YDQTTGVLFGAT

-581 QAAGY
+581 LAAGY

>member
-1 MEKGAFFLLFDAR
+1 
-14 KTSRYSA
+14 
-21 LVTPDVYQEDTM
+21 M
-33 HFTPSPYAETES
+33 HFTPSPYAQTEPQ
-45 RSLDPMTTRGMVS
+45 RFDPMTTRGMVT

-65 QAGVDILR
+65 QAGVDTLR

-106 AHEAATGALHGINA
+106 AHEAATGTLHGINA
-120 SGRSGEKASLG
+120 SGRSGEKATRAF
-131 YFAQKGLAAIP
+131 FAQKGLSAIP

-155 VSGWDAAHALSRLW
+155 VSGWDAAHMLSRSW
-169 GSQLSL
+169 GSPLAL

-180 EAIDLAAEGFAVTPS
+180 EAIALAEDGFAVAPS
-195 LAFWLHED
+195 LSHWLHED
-203 CKKDNTGYR
+203 SKADPKGYR
-212 ELQRLPGF
+212 QLQNQPGF

-225 PTGSPARAGERMR
+225 PTGKPALVGERLR
-238 LPDLAATLSL
+238 LPELAATLDI
-248 IAQEGP
+248 IAREGA
-254 RSFYEGDLAQRMTS
+254 RIFYEGELAERITR
-268 WLQANGGL
+268 WLADNGGL
-276 LTARDFA
+276 LTASDFA
-283 EHQAETVEPLR
+283 RHKAESVTPLR
-294 VRYRGLEA
+294 VRYRNLEA

-312 ASLSILNILEHMD
+312 ASLSILNILAQMD

-331 GSADHIHAVVEATKL
+331 GSADHIHAVVEATRL
-346 AFAERDAHVTDPDFA
+346 AFAERDAYVTDPDFA
-361 EIPVEYMLSP
+361 QIPLEHMLSP
-371 AHGRDL
+371 EHGREL
-377 AGRIDMSRALAPNA
+377 AQRIRMDRAHAPGN

-407 VGNAVS
+407 QGNAVS

-443 LDAGHINALA
+443 LDPAHVNTLE
-453 PLKRTMHTLNPPML
+453 PRKRTMHTLNPPML

-491 IVTRMV
+491 LVTRMV

-518 GLPAN
+518 GLPVN

-536 ASLRQRGHDVQ
+536 DSLRQRGHDVEE
-547 LTAGYSDLMG
+547 LGSFSDLMG

-563 RDQGTGVLYGAT
+563 CDHERGVLFGAT

-581 QAAGY
+581 LAAGY

>member
-1 MEKGAFFLLFDAR
+1 
-14 KTSRYSA
+14 
-21 LVTPDVYQEDTM
+21 M
-33 HFTPSPYAETES
+33 HFTPSPYSQTES
-45 RSLDPMTTRGMVS
+45 QRFDPMTTRVMVT

-65 QAGVDILR
+65 QAGVDTLR
-73 KGGTALDAAIAV
+73 RGGTALDAAIAV

-106 AHEAATGALHGINA
+106 AHEAATGTLHGINA
-120 SGRSGEKASLG
+120 SGRSGERATRDF
-131 YFAQKGLAAIP
+131 FAQKGLAAIP

-155 VSGWDAAHALSRLW
+155 VSGWDAAHTLSRSW
-169 GSQLSL
+169 GSPLSL

-180 EAIDLAAEGFAVTPS
+180 DAIALATDGFAVTPS
-195 LAFWLHED
+195 LAYWLHED
-203 CKKDNTGYR
+203 CKADPHGYR
-212 ELQRLPGF
+212 QLQNQPGF
-220 ARTFL
+220 ASTFL
-225 PTGSPARAGERMR
+225 PTGKPAQVAERMR
-238 LPDLAATLSL
+238 LPELATTLSL
-248 IAQEGP
+248 IAREGP
-254 RSFYEGDLAQRMTS
+254 RTFYEGELTERMTR
-268 WLQANGGL
+268 WLAANGGL

-283 EHQAETVEPLR
+283 QHEAESVTPLS
-294 VRYRGLEA
+294 VGYRGLEA

-331 GSADHIHAVVEATKL
+331 SSAEHIHAVVEATKL
-346 AFAERDAHVTDPDFA
+346 AFAERDAYVTDPDFA
-361 EIPVEYMLSP
+361 HIPVDHMLSP
-371 AHGRDL
+371 AHGREL
-377 AGRIDMSRALAPNA
+377 AQRIHMNRALESANL
-391 PLEPKGD
+391 LEPKGD

-407 VGNAVS
+407 QGNAVS

-421 FGAGIVAGD
+421 FGAGVVAGD

-443 LDAGHINALA
+443 LDPTHVNTLE
-453 PLKRTMHTLNPPML
+453 PCKRTMHTLNPPML
-467 RKDGKPWLVYGTMGG
+467 RKNGKPWLVYGTMGG

-491 IVTRMV
+491 IVTGIV

-518 GLPAN
+518 GLPVN

-536 ASLRQRGHDVQ
+536 ASLQQQGHDVEV
-547 LTAGYSDLMG
+547 LDGYSDLMG

-563 RDQGTGVLYGAT
+563 CDHEAGLLIGAT

-581 QAAGY
+581 LAAGY

>member
-1 MEKGAFFLLFDAR
+1 
-14 KTSRYSA
+14 
-21 LVTPDVYQEDTM
+21 M
-33 HFTPSPYAETES
+33 HFTPSPYSQTES
-45 RSLDPMTTRGMVS
+45 QRFDPMTTRGMVT

-65 QAGVDILR
+65 QSGVDILR

-93 PQMCSIGG
+93 PQICGIGG

-106 AHEAATGALHGINA
+106 THEAATGTLHGINA
-120 SGRSGEKASLG
+120 SGRSGEKATREF
-131 YFAQKGLAAIP
+131 FAQKGLSAIP

-149 CTVPGV
+149 CTVTGV
-155 VSGWDAAHALSRLW
+155 VSGWDAAHTLSRLW
-169 GSQLSL
+169 GSPLSL

-180 EAIDLAAEGFAVTPS
+180 EAIALAAEGFAVTPS
-195 LAFWLHED
+195 LAYWLHED
-203 CKKDNTGYR
+203 CKTDPQGYR
-212 ELQRLPGF
+212 QLQNQPGF
-220 ARTFL
+220 ASTFL
-225 PTGSPARAGERMR
+225 PTGKPAHVGQRLR
-238 LPDLAATLSL
+238 LPELAATLSL
-248 IAQEGP
+248 IAHEGP
-254 RSFYEGDLAQRMTS
+254 RSFYEGELAERMTR
-268 WLQANGGL
+268 WLADNGGL

-283 EHQAETVEPLR
+283 EHDAETVTPLS

-325 VASLGE
+325 VASLAE
-331 GSADHIHAVVEATKL
+331 GSVEHIHAVVEATKL
-346 AFAERDAHVTDPDFA
+346 AFAERDAHVTDPEFA
-361 EIPVEYMLSP
+361 QIPLEHMLSP
-371 AHGRDL
+371 GHGREL
-377 AGRIDMSRALAPNA
+377 AQRIHMGRALEPANL
-391 PLEPKGD
+391 LEPKGD

-407 VGNAVS
+407 QGNAVS

-443 LDAGHINALA
+443 LDPAHVNTLE

-467 RKDGKPWLVYGTMGG
+467 RKNGKPWLVYGTMGG

-491 IVTRMV
+491 LVTRMV

-518 GLPAN
+518 GLPVN

-536 ASLRQRGHDVQ
+536 ASLQQRGHEVEV
-547 LTAGYSDLMG
+547 LGGFSDLMG

-563 RDQGTGVLYGAT
+563 CDHETGVLFGAT

-581 QAAGY
+581 MAAGW

>member
-1 MEKGAFFLLFDAR
+1 MR
-14 KTSRYSA
+14 
-21 LVTPDVYQEDTM
+21 
-33 HFTPSPYAETES
+33 FTPSPYSQTES
-45 RSLDPMTTRGMVS
+45 QRFDPMTTRGMVT

-65 QAGVDILR
+65 QAGVDTLR
-73 KGGTALDAAIAV
+73 KGGTALDAAITL

-106 AHEAATGALHGINA
+106 AHEAATGTLHGINA
-120 SGRSGEKASLG
+120 SGRSGEKATRD
-131 YFAQKGLAAIP
+131 FFTQKGLSAIP

-155 VSGWDAAHALSRLW
+155 VSGWDAAHTLSRLW
-169 GSQLSL
+169 GSPLSL

-180 EAIDLAAEGFAVTPS
+180 EAIALASEGFAVTPS
-195 LAFWLHED
+195 LAYWLHED
-203 CKKDNTGYR
+203 CKTDPQGYR
-212 ELQRLPGF
+212 QLQNQPGF
-220 ARTFL
+220 ASTFL
-225 PTGSPARAGERMR
+225 PTGKPAHVGQRLR
-238 LPDLAATLSL
+238 LPELAATLSL

-254 RSFYEGDLAQRMTS
+254 RSFYEGELAERMTR
-268 WLQANGGL
+268 WLADNGGL

-283 EHQAETVEPLR
+283 QHDAETVTPLS

-331 GSADHIHAVVEATKL
+331 GSAEHIHAIVEATKL
-346 AFAERDAHVTDPDFA
+346 AFAERDAYVTDPDFA
-361 EIPVEYMLSP
+361 QIPLDCMLSP
-371 AHGRDL
+371 AHGREL
-377 AGRIDMSRALAPNA
+377 AQRIHMAHALEPANL
-391 PLEPKGD
+391 LEPKGD

-407 VGNAVS
+407 QGNAVS

-443 LDAGHINALA
+443 LDPSHVNTLE
-453 PLKRTMHTLNPPML
+453 PLKRTMHTLNPPRL
-467 RKDGKPWLVYGTMGG
+467 RKNGKPWLVYGTMGG

-491 IVTRMV
+491 LVTRMV

-518 GLPAN
+518 GLPVN
-523 NLRIEGRFAPQVA
+523 NLRIEGRFAPRVA
-536 ASLRQRGHDVQ
+536 TTLQHLGHDVEV
-547 LTAGYSDLMG
+547 LSGFSDLMG

-563 RDQGTGVLYGAT
+563 CDQNTGLLFGAT

-581 QAAGY
+581 LAAGY

>member
-1 MEKGAFFLLFDAR
+1 MR
-14 KTSRYSA
+14 
-21 LVTPDVYQEDTM
+21 
-33 HFTPSPYAETES
+33 FTPSPYSQTES
-45 RSLDPMTTRGMVS
+45 QRFDPMTTRGMVT

-65 QAGVDILR
+65 QAGVDTLR

-106 AHEAATGALHGINA
+106 AHEAATGTLHGINA
-120 SGRSGEKASLG
+120 SGRSGEKATRD
-131 YFAQKGLAAIP
+131 FFTQKGLSAIP

-155 VSGWDAAHALSRLW
+155 VSGWDAAHTLSRLW
-169 GSQLSL
+169 GSPLSL

-180 EAIDLAAEGFAVTPS
+180 EAIALASEGFAVTPS
-195 LAFWLHED
+195 LAYWLHED
-203 CKKDNTGYR
+203 CKTDPQGYR
-212 ELQRLPGF
+212 QLQNQPGF
-220 ARTFL
+220 ASTFL
-225 PTGSPARAGERMR
+225 PTGKPAHVGQRLR
-238 LPDLAATLSL
+238 LPELAATLSL

-254 RSFYEGDLAQRMTS
+254 RSFYEGELAERMTR
-268 WLQANGGL
+268 WLADNGGL

-283 EHQAETVEPLR
+283 QHDAETVTPLS

-312 ASLSILNILEHMD
+312 ASLSILNILEHMN

-331 GSADHIHAVVEATKL
+331 GSAEHIHAIVEATKL
-346 AFAERDAHVTDPDFA
+346 AFAERDAYVTDPDFA
-361 EIPVEYMLSP
+361 QIPLDCMLSP
-371 AHGRDL
+371 AHGREL
-377 AGRIDMSRALAPNA
+377 AQRIHMAHALEPANL
-391 PLEPKGD
+391 LEPKGD

-407 VGNAVS
+407 QGNAVS

-443 LDAGHINALA
+443 LDPSHVNTLE

-467 RKDGKPWLVYGTMGG
+467 RKNGKPWLVYGTMGG

-491 IVTRMV
+491 LVTRMV

-518 GLPAN
+518 GLPVN
-523 NLRIEGRFAPQVA
+523 NLRIEGRFAPRVA
-536 ASLRQRGHDVQ
+536 TTLQHLGHDVEV
-547 LTAGYSDLMG
+547 LSGFSDLMG

-563 RDQGTGVLYGAT
+563 CDQNTGLLFGAT

-581 QAAGY
+581 LAAGY

>member
-1 MEKGAFFLLFDAR
+1 MNFA
-14 KTSRYSA
+14 
-21 LVTPDVYQEDTM
+21 
-33 HFTPSPYAETES
+33 HSPYADTES
-45 RSLDPMTTRGMVS
+45 RRYDPMTTRGMVT

-73 KGGTALDAAIAV
+73 KGGTALDAAVAV

-106 AHEAATGALHGINA
+106 AHEAATGTLHGINA
-120 SGRSGEKASLG
+120 CGRSGEKATRDF
-131 YFAQKGLAAIP
+131 FAQKGLAAIP

-155 VSGWDAAHALSRLW
+155 VSGWDAAHGLSRAW
-169 GSQLSL
+169 GSPLGL

-180 EAIDLAAEGFAVTPS
+180 EAIALATEGFAVTPS
-195 LAFWLHED
+195 LAYWLQED
-203 CKKDNTGYR
+203 CRPDPSGYR
-212 ELQRLPGF
+212 QLQRFSGF
-220 ARTFL
+220 ANTFL
-225 PTGSPARAGERMR
+225 PSGAPPQTGDVLR
-238 LPDLAATLSL
+238 LPDLAATLGL
-248 IAQEGP
+248 IAREGA
-254 RSFYEGDLAQRMTS
+254 RVFYEGELADRLTR
-268 WLQANGGL
+268 WLADNGGL

-283 EHQAETVEPLR
+283 AHQAETVTPLR
-294 VRYRGLEA
+294 VRYRDLEC
-302 CNLPPNTQGV
+302 CNLPPNTQGI
-312 ASLSILNILEHMD
+312 ASLSILNILNNMD
-325 VASLGE
+325 VRSLGE
-331 GSADHIHAVVEATKL
+331 GSADYLHVIVEATKL
-346 AFAERDAHVTDPDFA
+346 AFADRDAHVTDPDFA
-361 EIPVEYMLSP
+361 DIPVDYLLSP
-371 AHGRDL
+371 ERGREL
-377 AGRIDMSRALAPNA
+377 AGRIDPGRALSPAA

-407 VGNAVS
+407 QGNAVS

-443 LDAGHINALA
+443 LDPAHINRLE
-453 PLKRTMHTLNPPML
+453 PRKRTMHTLNPPML

-518 GLPAN
+518 GLPVN
-523 NLRIEGRFAPQVA
+523 NLRLEGRFSPQLA
-536 ASLRQRGHDVQ
+536 EALAQRGHSVERIADF
-547 LTAGYSDLMG
+547 SDLMG

-563 RDQGTGVLYGAT
+563 CQQDTGVLFGAT

-581 QAAGY
+581 LAAGC

>member
-1 MEKGAFFLLFDAR
+1 MR
-14 KTSRYSA
+14 
-21 LVTPDVYQEDTM
+21 
-33 HFTPSPYAETES
+33 FTPSPYSQTES
-45 RSLDPMTTRGMVS
+45 QRFDPMTTRGMVT

-65 QAGVDILR
+65 QAGVDTLR
-73 KGGTALDAAIAV
+73 KGGTALDAAITV

-106 AHEAATGALHGINA
+106 AHEAATGTLHGINA
-120 SGRSGEKASLG
+120 SGRSGEKATRD
-131 YFAQKGLAAIP
+131 FFTQKGLSAIP
-142 LRGPLAA
+142 MRGPLAA

-155 VSGWDAAHALSRLW
+155 VSGWDAAHTLSRLW
-169 GSQLSL
+169 GSPLSL

-180 EAIDLAAEGFAVTPS
+180 EAIALAAEGFAVTPS
-195 LAFWLHED
+195 LAYWLHED
-203 CKKDNTGYR
+203 CKADQQGYR
-212 ELQRLPGF
+212 QLQNQPGF
-220 ARTFL
+220 ASTFL
-225 PTGSPARAGERMR
+225 PTGKPAHVGQRLR
-238 LPDLAATLSL
+238 LPELAATLSL

-254 RSFYEGDLAQRMTS
+254 RSFYEGELAERMIR
-268 WLQANGGL
+268 WLADNGGL

-283 EHQAETVEPLR
+283 QHDAETVTPLS

-331 GSADHIHAVVEATKL
+331 GSAEHIHAIVEATKL
-346 AFAERDAHVTDPDFA
+346 AFAERDAYVTDPDFA
-361 EIPVEYMLSP
+361 QIPLDCMLSP
-371 AHGRDL
+371 AHGREL
-377 AGRIDMSRALAPNA
+377 AQRIHMARALEPANL
-391 PLEPKGD
+391 LEPKGD

-407 VGNAVS
+407 QGNAVS

-443 LDAGHINALA
+443 LDPSHVNTLE

-467 RKDGKPWLVYGTMGG
+467 RKNGKPWLVYGTMGG

-491 IVTRMV
+491 LVTRMV

-518 GLPAN
+518 GLPVN
-523 NLRIEGRFAPQVA
+523 NLRIEGRFAPKVPTTLQHM
-536 ASLRQRGHDVQ
+536 GHDVEV
-547 LTAGYSDLMG
+547 LSSFSDLMG

-563 RDQGTGVLYGAT
+563 CDQNTGLLFGAT

-581 QAAGY
+581 LAAGY

>member
-1 MEKGAFFLLFDAR
+1 MR
-14 KTSRYSA
+14 
-21 LVTPDVYQEDTM
+21 
-33 HFTPSPYAETES
+33 FTPSPYSQTES
-45 RSLDPMTTRGMVS
+45 QRFDPMTTRGMVT

-65 QAGVDILR
+65 QAGVDTLR

-93 PQMCSIGG
+93 PQMCGIGG

-106 AHEAATGALHGINA
+106 AHEAATGTLHGINA
-120 SGRSGEKASLG
+120 SGRSGEKATRE
-131 YFAQKGLAAIP
+131 FFTQKGLSAIP

-155 VSGWDAAHALSRLW
+155 VSGWDAAHTLSRLW
-169 GSQLSL
+169 GSPLSL

-180 EAIDLAAEGFAVTPS
+180 EAIALAAEGFAVTPS
-195 LAFWLHED
+195 LAYWLHED
-203 CKKDNTGYR
+203 CKTDPQGYR
-212 ELQRLPGF
+212 QLQNQPGF
-220 ARTFL
+220 ASTFL
-225 PTGSPARAGERMR
+225 PTGKPAHVGQRLR
-238 LPDLAATLSL
+238 LPELAATLSL
-248 IAQEGP
+248 IAHEGP
-254 RSFYEGDLAQRMTS
+254 RSFYEGELAERMTR
-268 WLQANGGL
+268 WLADNSGL

-283 EHQAETVEPLR
+283 EHDAETVTPLS

-325 VASLGE
+325 VASLAE
-331 GSADHIHAVVEATKL
+331 GSAEHIHAVVEATKL
-346 AFAERDAHVTDPDFA
+346 AFAERDAYVTDPDFA
-361 EIPVEYMLSP
+361 QIPLDCMLSP
-371 AHGRDL
+371 AHGREL
-377 AGRIDMSRALAPNA
+377 AQHIHMARALEPANL
-391 PLEPKGD
+391 LEPKGD

-407 VGNAVS
+407 QGNAVS

-443 LDAGHINALA
+443 LDPSHVNTLE

-467 RKDGKPWLVYGTMGG
+467 RKNGKPWLVYGTMGG

-491 IVTRMV
+491 LVTRMV

-518 GLPAN
+518 GVPVN
-523 NLRIEGRFAPQVA
+523 NLRIEGRFAPKVA
-536 ASLRQRGHDVQ
+536 TTLQHMGHDVEV
-547 LTAGYSDLMG
+547 LNGFSDLMG

-563 RDQGTGVLYGAT
+563 CDHNTGLLFGAT

-581 QAAGY
+581 LAAGY

>member
-1 MEKGAFFLLFDAR
+1 MR
-14 KTSRYSA
+14 
-21 LVTPDVYQEDTM
+21 
-33 HFTPSPYAETES
+33 FTPSPYSQTES
-45 RSLDPMTTRGMVS
+45 QRFDPMTTRGMVT

-65 QAGVDILR
+65 QAGVDTLR

-93 PQMCSIGG
+93 PQMCGIGG

-106 AHEAATGALHGINA
+106 THEAATGTLHGINA
-120 SGRSGEKASLG
+120 SGRSGEKATREF
-131 YFAQKGLAAIP
+131 FAQKGLSAIP

-155 VSGWDAAHALSRLW
+155 VSGWDAAHTLSRLW
-169 GSQLSL
+169 GSPLSL

-180 EAIDLAAEGFAVTPS
+180 EAIALAAEGFAVTPS
-195 LAFWLHED
+195 LAYWLHED
-203 CKKDNTGYR
+203 CKTDPQGYR
-212 ELQRLPGF
+212 QLQNQPGF
-220 ARTFL
+220 ASTFL
-225 PTGSPARAGERMR
+225 PTGKPAHVGQRLR
-238 LPDLAATLSL
+238 LPELAATLSL
-248 IAQEGP
+248 IAHEGP
-254 RSFYEGDLAQRMTS
+254 RSFYEGELAERMTR
-268 WLQANGGL
+268 WLADNGGL

-283 EHQAETVEPLR
+283 EHDAETVTPLS

-325 VASLGE
+325 VASLAE
-331 GSADHIHAVVEATKL
+331 GSAEHIHAVVEATKL
-346 AFAERDAHVTDPDFA
+346 AFAERDAYVTDPDFA
-361 EIPVEYMLSP
+361 KIPVGCMLSP
-371 AHGRDL
+371 AHGREL
-377 AGRIDMSRALAPNA
+377 AQRIRMDRALEPANL
-391 PLEPKGD
+391 LEPKGD

-407 VGNAVS
+407 QGNAVS

-421 FGAGIVAGD
+421 FGAGIVAGE
-430 TGVLLQNRGSFFS
+430 TGILLQNRGSFFS
-443 LDAGHINALA
+443 LDPSHVNTLE

-467 RKDGKPWLVYGTMGG
+467 RKNGKPWLVYGTMGG

-491 IVTRMV
+491 LVTRMV

-518 GLPAN
+518 GVPVN
-523 NLRIEGRFAPQVA
+523 NLRIEGRFAPKVA
-536 ASLRQRGHDVQ
+536 TTLQHMGHDVEV
-547 LTAGYSDLMG
+547 LSGFSDLMG

-563 RDQGTGVLYGAT
+563 CDHNTGLLFGAT

-581 QAAGY
+581 LAAGY

>member
-1 MEKGAFFLLFDAR
+1 
-14 KTSRYSA
+14 
-21 LVTPDVYQEDTM
+21 M
-33 HFTPSPYAETES
+33 HFTPSPHSQTES
-45 RSLDPMTTRGMVS
+45 QHFDPMTTRGMVT

-65 QAGVDILR
+65 QAGVDTLR

-106 AHEAATGALHGINA
+106 AHEAATGKLHGINA
-120 SGRSGEKASLG
+120 SGRSGEKATRDF
-131 YFAQKGLAAIP
+131 FAQRGLSAIP

-155 VSGWDAAHALSRLW
+155 VSGWDAAHSLSRAW
-169 GSQLSL
+169 GSPLSL

-180 EAIDLAAEGFAVTPS
+180 EAIALAEEGFAVTPS
-195 LAFWLHED
+195 LAHWLRVD
-203 CKKDNTGYR
+203 CKADPRGYR
-212 ELQRLPGF
+212 QLQSQPGF
-220 ARTFL
+220 AHTFL
-225 PTGSPARAGERMR
+225 PTGKPAHTGERMR
-238 LPDLAATLSL
+238 LPELAATLGL
-248 IAQEGP
+248 IAREGA
-254 RSFYEGDLAQRMTS
+254 RTFYEGELAERITR
-268 WLQANGGL
+268 WLANNDGL
-276 LTARDFA
+276 LTASDFA
-283 EHQAETVEPLR
+283 RHRAESVTPLS

-325 VASLGE
+325 IASLGE
-331 GSADHIHAVVEATKL
+331 GSADHIHAVVEATRL
-346 AFAERDAHVTDPDFA
+346 AFAERDAYVTDPDFA
-361 EIPVEYMLSP
+361 QIPLEQMLSP
-371 AHGRDL
+371 DHGREL
-377 AGRIDMSRALAPNA
+377 AQSIRMDRALTPGN

-407 VGNAVS
+407 QGNAVS

-443 LDAGHINALA
+443 LDPAHVNTLEPG
-453 PLKRTMHTLNPPML
+453 KRTMHTLNPPML
-467 RKDGKPWLVYGTMGG
+467 RKNGKPWLVYGTMGG

-491 IVTRMV
+491 LVTRIV

-518 GLPAN
+518 GLPVN

-536 ASLRQRGHDVQ
+536 DSLRQRGHDVEM
-547 LTAGYSDLMG
+547 LGDFSDLMG

-563 RDQGTGVLYGAT
+563 CDPESGMFFGAT

-581 QAAGY
+581 LAAGY

>member
-1 MEKGAFFLLFDAR
+1 MR
-14 KTSRYSA
+14 
-21 LVTPDVYQEDTM
+21 
-33 HFTPSPYAETES
+33 FTPSPYSQTES
-45 RSLDPMTTRGMVS
+45 QRFDPMTTRGMVT

-65 QAGVDILR
+65 QAGVDTLR
-73 KGGTALDAAIAV
+73 KGGTALDAAITL

-106 AHEAATGALHGINA
+106 AHEAATGTLHGINA
-120 SGRSGEKASLG
+120 SGRSGEKATRD
-131 YFAQKGLAAIP
+131 FFTQKGLSAIP

-155 VSGWDAAHALSRLW
+155 VSGWDAAHTLSRLW
-169 GSQLSL
+169 GSPLSL

-180 EAIDLAAEGFAVTPS
+180 EAIALASEGFAVTPS
-195 LAFWLHED
+195 LAYWLHED
-203 CKKDNTGYR
+203 CKTDPQGYR
-212 ELQRLPGF
+212 QLQNQPGF
-220 ARTFL
+220 ASTFL
-225 PTGSPARAGERMR
+225 PTGKPAHVGQRLR
-238 LPDLAATLSL
+238 LPELAATLSL

-254 RSFYEGDLAQRMTS
+254 RSFYEGELAERMTR
-268 WLQANGGL
+268 WLADNGGL

-283 EHQAETVEPLR
+283 QHDAETVTPLS

-331 GSADHIHAVVEATKL
+331 GSAEHIHAIVEATKL
-346 AFAERDAHVTDPDFA
+346 AFAERDAYVTDPDFA
-361 EIPVEYMLSP
+361 QIPLDCMLSP
-371 AHGRDL
+371 AHGREL
-377 AGRIDMSRALAPNA
+377 AQRIHMAHALEPANL
-391 PLEPKGD
+391 LEPKGD

-407 VGNAVS
+407 QGNAVS

-443 LDAGHINALA
+443 LDPSHVNTLE

-467 RKDGKPWLVYGTMGG
+467 RKNGKPWLVYGTMGG

-491 IVTRMV
+491 LVTRMV

-518 GLPAN
+518 GLPVN
-523 NLRIEGRFAPQVA
+523 NLRIEGRFAPRVA
-536 ASLRQRGHDVQ
+536 TTLQHLGPDVEV
-547 LTAGYSDLMG
+547 LSGFSDLMG

-563 RDQGTGVLYGAT
+563 CDQNTGLLFGAT

-581 QAAGY
+581 LAAGY

>member
-1 MEKGAFFLLFDAR
+1 MR
-14 KTSRYSA
+14 
-21 LVTPDVYQEDTM
+21 
-33 HFTPSPYAETES
+33 FTPSPYSQTES
-45 RSLDPMTTRGMVS
+45 QRFDPMTTRGMVT

-65 QAGVDILR
+65 QAGVDTLR
-73 KGGTALDAAIAV
+73 KGGTALDAAITV

-106 AHEAATGALHGINA
+106 AHEAATGTLHGINA
-120 SGRSGEKASLG
+120 SGRSGEKATRD
-131 YFAQKGLAAIP
+131 FFTQKGLSAIP

-155 VSGWDAAHALSRLW
+155 VSGWDAAHTLSRLW
-169 GSQLSL
+169 GSPLSL

-180 EAIDLAAEGFAVTPS
+180 EAIALASEGFAVTPS
-195 LAFWLHED
+195 LAYWLHED
-203 CKKDNTGYR
+203 CKTDPQGYR
-212 ELQRLPGF
+212 QLQNQPGF
-220 ARTFL
+220 ASTFL
-225 PTGSPARAGERMR
+225 PTGKPAHVGQRLR
-238 LPDLAATLSL
+238 LPELAATLSL

-254 RSFYEGDLAQRMTS
+254 RSFYEGELAERMTR
-268 WLQANGGL
+268 WLADNGGL

-283 EHQAETVEPLR
+283 QHDAETVTPLS

-331 GSADHIHAVVEATKL
+331 GSAEHIHAIVEATKL
-346 AFAERDAHVTDPDFA
+346 AFAERDAYVTDPDFA
-361 EIPVEYMLSP
+361 QIPLDCMLSP
-371 AHGRDL
+371 AHGREL
-377 AGRIDMSRALAPNA
+377 AQRIHMARALEPANL
-391 PLEPKGD
+391 LEPKGD

-407 VGNAVS
+407 QGNAVS

-443 LDAGHINALA
+443 LDPSHVNTLE

-467 RKDGKPWLVYGTMGG
+467 RKNGKPWLVYGTMGG

-491 IVTRMV
+491 LVTRMV

-518 GLPAN
+518 GLPVN
-523 NLRIEGRFAPQVA
+523 NLRIEGRFAPKVPTTLQHM
-536 ASLRQRGHDVQ
+536 GHDVEV
-547 LTAGYSDLMG
+547 LSGFSDLMG

-563 RDQGTGVLYGAT
+563 CDQNTGLLFGAT

-581 QAAGY
+581 LAAGY

>member
-1 MEKGAFFLLFDAR
+1 
-14 KTSRYSA
+14 
-21 LVTPDVYQEDTM
+21 M
-33 HFTPSPYAETES
+33 HFTPSPYSQTES
-45 RSLDPMTTRGMVS
+45 QCFDPMTTRGMVT

-65 QAGVDILR
+65 QAGVNTLR

-106 AHEAATGALHGINA
+106 AHEAATGSLHGINA
-120 SGRSGEKASLG
+120 SGRSGEKATRDF
-131 YFAQKGLAAIP
+131 YAQKGLAAIP

-155 VSGWDAAHALSRLW
+155 VSGWDAARTLSLSW
-169 GSQLSL
+169 GSPLSL

-180 EAIDLAAEGFAVTPS
+180 DAIALAAEGFAVTPS
-195 LAFWLHED
+195 LAYWLHED
-203 CKKDNTGYR
+203 CKADPQGYR
-212 ELQRLPGF
+212 QLQNQPGF
-220 ARTFL
+220 ASTFL
-225 PTGSPARAGERMR
+225 PTGKPAHVGELMR

-248 IAQEGP
+248 IACEGP
-254 RSFYEGDLAQRMTS
+254 RTFYEGELAERMTR
-268 WLQANGGL
+268 WLADNGGL

-283 EHQAETVEPLR
+283 AHDAETVIPLS

-331 GSADHIHAVVEATKL
+331 GSAQHIHAIVEATKL

-361 EIPVEYMLSP
+361 QIPLDHMLSP
-371 AHGRDL
+371 AHGREL
-377 AGRIDMSRALAPNA
+377 AQRIRMDRAFEPANL
-391 PLEPKGD
+391 LEPKGD

-407 VGNAVS
+407 QGNAVS

-443 LDAGHINALA
+443 LDPTHVNTLE

-467 RKDGKPWLVYGTMGG
+467 RKNGKPWLVYGTMGG

-491 IVTRMV
+491 LVTRMV

-518 GLPAN
+518 GVAVN

-536 ASLRQRGHDVQ
+536 ATLQHLGHDVEI
-547 LTAGYSDLMG
+547 LGGFSDLMG

-563 RDQGTGVLYGAT
+563 CDENTGLLFGAT

-581 QAAGY
+581 LAAGY

>member
-1 MEKGAFFLLFDAR
+1 
-14 KTSRYSA
+14 
-21 LVTPDVYQEDTM
+21 M
-33 HFTPSPYAETES
+33 HFTPSPYSQTES
-45 RSLDPMTTRGMVS
+45 QRFDPMTTRGMVT

-65 QAGVDILR
+65 QAGVDTLR

-106 AHEAATGALHGINA
+106 AHEAATGSLHGINA
-120 SGRSGEKASLG
+120 SGRSGEKATRDF
-131 YFAQKGLAAIP
+131 YAQKGLAAIP

-155 VSGWDAAHALSRLW
+155 VSGWDAARTLSLAW

-180 EAIDLAAEGFAVTPS
+180 DAIALAAEGFAVTPS
-195 LAFWLHED
+195 LAHWLHED
-203 CKKDNTGYR
+203 CKADPQGYR
-212 ELQRLPGF
+212 QLQNQPGF
-220 ARTFL
+220 ANTFL
-225 PTGSPARAGERMR
+225 PTGKPAQVGERMR
-238 LPDLAATLSL
+238 LPHLAATLNL
-248 IAQEGP
+248 IAREGP
-254 RSFYEGDLAQRMTS
+254 RTFYEGELAERMTR
-268 WLQANGGL
+268 WLADNGGL

-283 EHQAETVEPLR
+283 AHHAETVIPLS
-294 VRYRGLEA
+294 VHYRGLEA

-331 GSADHIHAVVEATKL
+331 GSAQHIHAIVEATKL

-361 EIPVEYMLSP
+361 QIPLDHMLSP
-371 AHGRDL
+371 AHGREL
-377 AGRIDMSRALAPNA
+377 AQRIRMDRALEPAHL
-391 PLEPKGD
+391 LEPKGD
-398 TCWFGVVDA
+398 TCWFGVVDGQ
-407 VGNAVS
+407 GNAVS

-443 LDAGHINALA
+443 LDPTHVNTLE

-467 RKDGKPWLVYGTMGG
+467 RKNGKPWLVYGTMGG

-518 GLPAN
+518 GVPVN

-536 ASLRQRGHDVQ
+536 ATLQHLGHDVEI
-547 LTAGYSDLMG
+547 LSGFSDLMG

-563 RDQGTGVLYGAT
+563 CDQNTGLLFGAT
-575 DPRSDG
+575 DQRSDG
-581 QAAGY
+581 LAAGY